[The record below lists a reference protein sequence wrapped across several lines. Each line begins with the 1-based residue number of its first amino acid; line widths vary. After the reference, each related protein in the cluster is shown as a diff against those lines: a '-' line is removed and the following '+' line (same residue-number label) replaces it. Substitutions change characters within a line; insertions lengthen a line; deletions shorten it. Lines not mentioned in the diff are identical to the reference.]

1 MTYSYTWVIDGMYVV
16 TGFAVLLLR
25 RRSVPSR
32 AVAELARVRPEKGAS
47 NVNIRFGGV
56 RLQWRTATALLG
68 GTGRTTHK
76 LDERHKLP

>member
-1 MTYSYTWVIDGMYVV
+1 MYVV
-16 TGFAVLLLR
+16 LLLLLR

-76 LDERHKLP
+76 LDEQHKLP

>member
-1 MTYSYTWVIDGMYVV
+1 MYVV
-16 TGFAVLLLR
+16 LLLLLR

-56 RLQWRTATALLG
+56 RLQWRTARRPFWEG
-68 GTGRTTHK
+68 QDEQRTSFK
-76 LDERHKLP
+76 LDEQHKLP